1 MSGGLSVPK
10 RIQFSGLS
18 GTPLFFENQT
28 TQSASTT
35 STIISILSSTEIRKI
50 WQLDFIC
57 RSRGSFILTLGAAI
71 IASGRVGPGTPNQ
84 TRFWVTGRPWPASTI
99 LKLDFTTQS
108 GTPNNQDVDV
118 YLQATED

>member
-18 GTPLFFENQT
+18 GDPLFFENQT

-35 STIISILSSTEIRKI
+35 NTILSITSGADERKV

-57 RSRGSFILTLGAAI
+57 RARGSFILTLGATI
-71 IASGRVGPGTPNQ
+71 IASGRVGPSTPNQ
-84 TRFWVTGRPWPASTI
+84 TRFWATGRPWPPSTT

-108 GTPNNQDVDV
+108 GIPPNQDVDA